1 MKYFHFGFSVAT
13 EQFFVEIYNSTNN
26 QQTMDT
32 QNMKVYFT
40 IHMSA
45 IIWQV
50 FTRQAR
56 ESYIICDGEK
66 QYQEQKQ
73 IQTNKGKMG
82 SKKIQ
87 SINAI
92 QCCAR
97 F

>member
-1 MKYFHFGFSVAT
+1 MKYFHFSFSVAI
-13 EQFFVEIYNSTNN
+13 EKFFAEIYNSTNN
-26 QQTMDT
+26 QQTMGT
-32 QNMKVYFT
+32 QNMKVCFA

-56 ESYIICDGEK
+56 ESYICDGEK

-82 SKKIQ
+82 S
-87 SINAI
+87 
-92 QCCAR
+92 
-97 F
+97 